1 MITYNKIQEDF
12 WLENLR
18 RYQLSNKDNFSS
30 RYVKCLKKP
39 QHIISFYTSIIHT
52 WLSENIVTLLYSII
66 IYLNNIT

>member
-1 MITYNKIQEDF
+1 MITYTKIQEDF

-30 RYVKCLKKP
+30 RYVECFKKP